1 MANLSGQNIGTNY
14 KGILN
19 LNTLNGNLTT
29 TLQAVTDGDGNASP
43 LQLSTTQVAV
53 ISSGVTQGGFLF
65 RPWTGDVTYQAIYNS
80 SLTPSNSNYL
90 FLLEGSTTYIN
101 SAATLNLGVSGGYQ
115 VSLTASRLAS
125 AIDVV
130 IGTTSA
136 SARLHVRGDGT
147 NPSFR
152 SENSAATQGFIHSV
166 VGDINNLFLGRFADT
181 SVAGNIFYDNSSGLL
196 TISNSYTPAPNFG
209 FINLLHGQTSVRIQN
224 GTTPLNLLVSS
235 SSVFSV
241 NNVGAI
247 AIGNTVTAAV
257 AVPSTHKVTVVIGGV
272 TYFLLAS
279 NV

>member
-43 LQLSTTQVAV
+43 LRLSITKAIVAGSLINEIIYGV
-53 ISSGVTQGGFLF
+53 YNSTLTSGIGFFNSNSDDTPVWSLVGGNDNRITMFSNEITIRAGGVSMGQFTSGALTLGGGGFL
-65 RPWTGDVTYQAIYNS
+65 
-80 SLTPSNSNYL
+80 TPL
-90 FLLEGSTTYIN
+90 
-101 SAATLNLGVSGGYQ
+101 
-115 VSLTASRLAS
+115 
-125 AIDVV
+125 
-130 IGTTSA
+130 
-136 SARLHVRGDGT
+136 ARLHVRGDGT

-196 TISNSYTPAPNFG
+196 TISNNYTPAPNFG

-224 GTTPLNLLVSS
+224 GTTPLSVRVSGT
-235 SSVFSV
+235 SVFNV
-241 NNVGAI
+241 NSTGAV
-247 AIGNTVTAAV
+247 AIGNAVTAAV
-257 AVPSTHKVTVVIGGV
+257 GVASTHKVTVVIGGV

-279 NV
+279 DV